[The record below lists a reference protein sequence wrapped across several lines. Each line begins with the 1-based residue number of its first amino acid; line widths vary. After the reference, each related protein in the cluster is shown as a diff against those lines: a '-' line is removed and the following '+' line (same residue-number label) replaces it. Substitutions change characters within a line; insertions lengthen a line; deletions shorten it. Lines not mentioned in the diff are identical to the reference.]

1 MRPEFVDLD
10 VRNVYNYGMRDP
22 GEDDGRLVAA
32 AQNGDR
38 QAFELLYHRYKLDAW
53 NLAYLTLRNRQDA
66 EDAVQETFV
75 KAMLA
80 LRSTTNVEAVR
91 PWLLTICRNV
101 CLDRLR
107 WSRRR
112 PTVPLD
118 DQEVADPA
126 AVADPDRHVDFGRA
140 LQTMRPKDREAFLL
154 VDVLGCR
161 SHEAASILG
170 LHASSTLRSRL
181 TRARQHMASA
191 VSSDSEPAAG
201 AHAEIWGL
209 YHHPPDSVIVAS
221 FQSAERDAQARAAF
235 ADLICRL
242 ENHARSGVLARNGV
256 DLVEFFE
263 RLEDRI
269 PSERRVIAVIDD
281 RPAHAGDG
289 AQRWLADHSR
299 WQVRRPA
306 THTSWLLEVQAL
318 LRAAGTEPA
327 RRSAGGLGGLDACT
341 PFLWVHGR

>member
-1 MRPEFVDLD
+1 
-10 VRNVYNYGMRDP
+10 MRDP
-22 GEDDGRLVAA
+22 WEDDGALLDA
-32 AQNGDR
+32 AQNGER
-38 QAFELLYHRYKLDAW
+38 RAVELLYHRYKLDTW
-53 NLAYLTLRNRQDA
+53 NLAYLMLRNQHEA

-80 LRSTTNVEAVR
+80 LRSATNVEALR

-118 DQEVADPA
+118 DQEMADPA
-126 AVADPDRHVDFGRA
+126 TVADPDRHLDFVRA
-140 LQTMRPKDREAFLL
+140 MQTMPAKDREAFVL

-181 TRARQHMASA
+181 SRARQHVAAA
-191 VSSDSEPAAG
+191 VIDSESTDR

-235 ADLICRL
+235 TDLICSL
-242 ENHARSGVLARNGV
+242 EDHARSGVLASNGL
-256 DLVEFFE
+256 DLIQFFE

-269 PSERRVIAVIDD
+269 PSERRVVAVIDD
-281 RPAHAGDG
+281 RPPKTRDG
-289 AQRWLADHSR
+289 AQHWLADHSR
-299 WQVRRPA
+299 WQIRRPA
-306 THTSWLLEVQAL
+306 THASWLLEVQAL
-318 LRAAGTEPA
+318 LGAAGTEPA
-327 RRSAGGLGGLDACT
+327 GQRARALAGLDAFT
-341 PFLWVHGR
+341 PFLWVHAQ

>member
-1 MRPEFVDLD
+1 MRSDFVNSALRD
-10 VRNVYNYGMRDP
+10 VHSYSMRDP
-22 GEDDGRLVAA
+22 WEDDGALIEA
-32 AQNGDR
+32 AQKGER
-38 QAFELLYHRYKLDAW
+38 QAFELLYHRYKLDTW
-53 NLAYLTLRNRQDA
+53 NLAYLTLRNKHEA

-80 LRSTTNVEAVR
+80 LRSATNVEAVR

-118 DQEVADPA
+118 DQEVADKDGL
-126 AVADPDRHVDFGRA
+126 ADPDRHLDFARA
-140 LQTMRPKDREAFLL
+140 LHTMPPKDREAFLL

-170 LHASSTLRSRL
+170 LRASSTLRSRL

-191 VSSDSEPAAG
+191 VSDAEPAAG
-201 AHAEIWGL
+201 VHAEIWGL

-221 FQSAERDAQARAAF
+221 FQAAERDGQARAAF

-242 ENHARSGVLARNGV
+242 ENHARSGVPASNGL
-256 DLVEFFE
+256 DLIQFFE
-263 RLEDRI
+263 RLEDHI
-269 PSERRVIAVIDD
+269 PNERRVIAVIDD
-281 RPAHAGDG
+281 RPGHAGDG
-289 AQRWLADHSR
+289 AQRWLAEHSR

-306 THTSWLLEVQAL
+306 THKSWLLEVHAL
-318 LRAAGTEPA
+318 LGAAATEPA
-327 RRSAGGLGGLDACT
+327 RQRVGALAGLDLSA